1 MDKNLQ
7 PIIIIGMHRSGTTM
21 LSQVLEKHGLY
32 QGWKKEENNES
43 TFFIKLNEWILR
55 ELGGRWDVPENLV
68 DVTSH
73 SPEHISAI
81 VRYIEDQLGSPR
93 AIEYLGAKRYLKH
106 QTILKLTSPWCWK
119 DPRTS
124 LTLEIWLRIFPDAKI
139 IHILR
144 HGVDVANSL
153 RVRTK
158 KYLKANSQLYGK
170 RKFVYS
176 ILGKRGTLVDAPRC
190 LSLEGGFSLWERY
203 VEAACQYRH
212 KAPSRYLE
220 VKYEDLLAEPKQHVA
235 AIFAFCDLKTSNID
249 AEFLNKFLDQS
260 KGNRFQVDPELKEFS
275 ERVALRLSKFGY

>member
-1 MDKNLQ
+1 MNKNLQ
-7 PIIIIGMHRSGTTM
+7 PVIIIGMHRSGTTM

-55 ELGGRWDVPENLV
+55 ELGGRWDEPENLV

-73 SPEHISAI
+73 SPEHLSAI

-93 AIEYLGAKRYLKH
+93 AIEYLGVKQYLSH
-106 QTILKLTSPWCWK
+106 RTIFNLQSPWCWK

-124 LTLEIWLRIFPDAKI
+124 LTLAIWLRIFPDAKI
-139 IHILR
+139 IHIIR

-153 RVRTK
+153 RVRTQ
-158 KYLKANSQLYGK
+158 KYLKVNTQLYGK
-170 RKFVYS
+170 RRFIYS

-203 VEAACQYRH
+203 VESACLYRH
-212 KAPSRYLE
+212 KAPSRYME
-220 VKYEDLLAEPKQHVA
+220 VKYEDLLSNPQQYVA
-235 AIFAFCDLKTSNID
+235 SIFDFCGLATSSID
-249 AEFLNKFLDQS
+249 AEYLKGFVDQNKGSRFLANA
-260 KGNRFQVDPELKEFS
+260 ELKEFS
-275 ERVALRLSKFGY
+275 ERVASRLKKFGY